1 MSRKTKRVAVEITG
15 EEVIH
20 YVRTV
25 ILEVPEDMLNE
36 EVECINA
43 DHFEHVE
50 ERTPWDVEYSDGTYA
65 EGFPT
70 FVGLA
75 DDDAEPDVIVFRD
88 DNGEFRVRG
97 NEKFLLS

>member
-1 MSRKTKRVAVEITG
+1 MSTTTKRVAVDIQG
-15 EEVIH
+15 QEVVRH
-20 YVRTV
+20 VRTV
-25 ILEVPEDMLNE
+25 ILEVPEDMTDK

-43 DHFEHVE
+43 DHFEQVE
-50 ERTPWDVEYSDGTYA
+50 ERTEWEVEESEGINA